1 MEENSK
7 EKKGTNVVMDN
18 TSLDN
23 IIYSNIVSV
32 ISLSEDDVE
41 IGLCLR
47 NPDGS
52 AQVKHRLYFS
62 ASHFHRVAKLF
73 NEISNEL
80 RKEK

>member
-1 MEENSK
+1 
-7 EKKGTNVVMDN
+7 MDS

-32 ISLSEDDVE
+32 ISMSEDDVE

-62 ASHFHRVAKLF
+62 ANHFHRVAKLF
-73 NEISNEL
+73 NEISQEL